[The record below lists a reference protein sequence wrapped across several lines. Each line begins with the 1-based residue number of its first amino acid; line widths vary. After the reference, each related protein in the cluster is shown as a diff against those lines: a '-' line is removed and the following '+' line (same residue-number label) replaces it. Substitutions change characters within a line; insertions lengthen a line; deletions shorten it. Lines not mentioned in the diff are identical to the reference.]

1 MLFCF
6 LKQRHRLAPFAFV
19 SSPLDFSRTHK
30 IQFGSSA
37 LREKRVCNMLMRI
50 DTLLSGLSQLRTFYP
65 AIIMATLFGAF
76 TAAPRAES
84 NLSRPIT
91 VDALCAPAAQGVK
104 SCKISFFMQ
113 PYQATRFIP
122 PFGDNVEAIAT
133 YVEKYTGKRPAAKEP
148 ALSAKFSKID
158 KSQALAEIA
167 LPTVPEGETT
177 TVLVAQNTKT
187 GALREIQVRFTEQ
200 KPAEIPLV
208 VLDSLTAG
216 HRFVTRIATGKQ
228 PKSAMFIS
236 PTRVVLPLLDDNHI
250 EVIDV
255 LTRQTTRLELPAEY
269 AKRGGFVESV
279 VVGPRGEFWVS
290 QMKAAAIHRFSVQ
303 TLEYLGSIKLTGT
316 WTKVLAYNPVLNVVY
331 ASNWNSSDISI
342 VSIDTL
348 QEIKKIKI
356 GGVPRGMAFSAD
368 GKSMLA
374 AIFGGKNDGDG
385 AGRTVMVDLEQNK
398 ITHTIIQGGANRHAV
413 RLKTGADLFAVS
425 DMMRSKVYFITQNAK
440 VAETKV
446 FNNPNTIAESNDGKY
461 LYVSCR
467 GKNNPKSYLI
477 KGPDFGK
484 LMVIDIATQQVVEE
498 IEAGNQ
504 PTGLD
509 VSPDGKY
516 IVLTDF
522 LDHAMR
528 VYERVK

>member
-1 MLFCF
+1 M
-6 LKQRHRLAPFAFV
+6 
-19 SSPLDFSRTHK
+19 
-30 IQFGSSA
+30 QFP
-37 LREKRVCNMLMRI
+37 
-50 DTLLSGLSQLRTFYP
+50 GLSSLQKGRATP
-65 AIIMATLFGAF
+65 ARPRQKRRIFAVSAVFSLSAAFATPPNL
-76 TAAPRAES
+76 AANPLPQPVFAACQAAAE
-84 NLSRPIT
+84 
-91 VDALCAPAAQGVK
+91 GVK
-104 SCKISFFMQ
+104 SCRISLFIQ
-113 PYQATRFIP
+113 PFQHTRFLP
-122 PFGDNVEAIAT
+122 PNNGDAENLAAQL
-133 YVEKYTGKRPAAKEP
+133 EKYTGKKPAAKDP
-148 ALSAKFSKID
+148 GLPVKFSKTD
-158 KSQALAEIA
+158 KSLAWADIVLARVPAAETGIELIA
-167 LPTVPEGETT
+167 H
-177 TVLVAQNTKT
+177 NTKT
-187 GALREIQVRFTEQ
+187 GAVTQISVVFGDAAG
-200 KPAEIPLV
+200 AETPLF
-208 VLDSLTAG
+208 VLDAPAIN
-216 HRFVTRIATGKQ
+216 HRFVHRIATGKQ

-236 PTRVVLPLLDDNHI
+236 PTKVILPLLDDNHI
-250 EVIDV
+250 EVIDI
-255 LTRQTTRLELPAEY
+255 LTRQVTRLTMPAEY

-279 VVGPRGEFWVS
+279 VVPVRGEVWVS
-290 QMKAAAIHRFSVQ
+290 QMKAAAIHRFSIQ
-303 TLEYLGSIKLTGT
+303 TLAYLGSIKLTGS
-316 WTKVLAYNPVLNVVY
+316 WTKVLAFNPALNVVY

-348 QEIKKIKI
+348 QEIKKIKL

-368 GKSMLA
+368 GKHMLA

-413 RLKTGADLFAVS
+413 RLKTGTDYFAVS
-425 DMMRSKVYFITQNAK
+425 DMMRSKVYFISQNAK

-446 FNNPNTIAESNDGKY
+446 YNNPNTIAESADGKY

-467 GKNNPKSYLI
+467 GRNNPKSYLI

-484 LMVIDIATQQVVEE
+484 LIVIDIATQQVVEE

-528 VYERVK
+528 VYQRVK

>member
-1 MLFCF
+1 MF
-6 LKQRHRLAPFAFV
+6 
-19 SSPLDFSRTHK
+19 
-30 IQFGSSA
+30 
-37 LREKRVCNMLMRI
+37 MRI
-50 DTLLSGLSQLRTFYP
+50 DTLLSALFRLRPFFHTLAVAALF
-65 AIIMATLFGAF
+65 AIFSGPL
-76 TAAPRAES
+76 TAQAS
-84 NLSRPIT
+84 LSRPIA
-91 VDALCAPAAQGVK
+91 VDAPCTPAANGFK
-104 SCKISFFMQ
+104 SCKIAFFIQ

-122 PFGDNVEAIAT
+122 PVGDNVEVIAA
-133 YVEKYTGKRPAAKEP
+133 YVEKYTGKKLPAKAP
-148 ALSAKFSKID
+148 GLPAKFSKID

-167 LPTVPEGETT
+167 MPTVPGDESG
-177 TVLVAQNTKT
+177 TVIVAQNAKT
-187 GALREIQVRFTEQ
+187 GALREIQVRFTDQ
-200 KPAEIPLV
+200 PAAETPLV
-208 VLDSLTAG
+208 VLDSPTAG
-216 HRFVTRIATGKQ
+216 HRFVHRIATGHQ

-250 EVIDV
+250 EVIDI
-255 LTRQTTRLELPAEY
+255 LTKQVTRLDLPAEY

-303 TLEYLGSIKLTGT
+303 TLAYLGSIKLTGA
-316 WTKVLAYNPVLNVVY
+316 WTKVLAFNPVLNVVY

-342 VSIDTL
+342 VSVDTL
-348 QEIKKIKI
+348 QETKKIKL

-368 GKSMLA
+368 GKTMLA

-385 AGRTVMVDLEQNK
+385 AGRTVMVDLEQNR
-398 ITHTIIQGGANRHAV
+398 ITHTIIHGGANRHAV

-425 DMMRSKVYFITQNAK
+425 DMMRSKVYFITQNRK

-477 KGPDFGK
+477 KGPDFGR

-528 VYERVK
+528 VYERVR